1 MTCSVPELSR
11 RDLLAR
17 SAACALA
24 PGLFAS
30 VTSPAHANNR
40 PRRPRVA
47 AIFTEF
53 RFRSHAY
60 NILENFFR
68 PYLFRGR
75 LVDPG
80 VDIVSFYADQFPD
93 GDMARSAAKQFDVP
107 LFDSIEQAMCVGGDS
122 LAVDAVLSIG
132 EHGDYPLNELGQ
144 KMYPRKRFFDAAV
157 GVMKQANRF
166 VPLFNDK
173 HYSYRFDWAREMV
186 GVARTHRM
194 PLLAGSSVP
203 LAQRRPGLE
212 LPRGTR
218 ITEAVSIHG
227 GQLES
232 YGFHGLEVLQSL
244 VEARGD
250 AGETGI
256 ASVQVLEGDALFEA
270 ARQGRWSIELAEAA
284 MLAELDR
291 RPRSMQ
297 QLIAGHENT
306 KPHAILLEYRDGLK
320 ATVLKVGNNA
330 NRWNFACQVEGEP
343 GPRATAL
350 FNGPW
355 GNRCLFKGL
364 SHAIQAMFIHG
375 REPYPAERT
384 LLVTGALDSAVRSQQ
399 ARGKLISTSHLNIA
413 YAPTNFS
420 DFRENGRSWKIITK
434 HTPQPR
440 AFEPGDHKFFGQ

>member
-1 MTCSVPELSR
+1 MTYSPRRLSR
-11 RDLLAR
+11 RELLAR

-24 PGLFAS
+24 PGLFAAS
-30 VTSPAHANNR
+30 ATALNR
-40 PRRPRVA
+40 RRRPRVA

-68 PYLFRGR
+68 PYLFGGR

-80 VDIVSFYADQFPD
+80 VDIVSFFADQFPN
-93 GDMARSAAKQFDVP
+93 GDMARDVARRFDVP
-107 LFDSIEQAMCVGGDS
+107 LFDSIEAALCVGGDS

-132 EHGDYPLNELGQ
+132 EHGDYPVNELGQ

-157 GVMKQANRF
+157 SVMKQANRF

-173 HYSYRFDWAREMV
+173 HYSYRWDWAREMV
-186 GVARTHRM
+186 DVARANRM
-194 PLLAGSSVP
+194 PLMGGSSVP
-203 LAQRRPGLE
+203 LAQRRPRLG

-218 ITEAVSIHG
+218 ITEAISIHG
-227 GQLES
+227 GPLES
-232 YGFHGLEVLQSL
+232 YGFHGLEVLQSM
-244 VEARGD
+244 VEARGE

-256 ASVQVLEGDALFEA
+256 ARVQVLEGDALFDA
-270 ARQGRWSIELAEAA
+270 AAQGRWSMDLAEAA

-291 RPRSMQ
+291 RPRSMKR
-297 QLIAGHENT
+297 LLAGHENT
-306 KPHAILLEYRDGLK
+306 TPHAILVEYRDGLK
-320 ATVLKVGNNA
+320 AAVLKVGSDS
-330 NRWNFACQVEGEP
+330 NRWNFACRVEGERR
-343 GPRATAL
+343 PRATAL

-384 LLVTGALDSAVRSQQ
+384 LLVTGALDSAVRSYH
-399 ARGKLISTSHLNIA
+399 AGGKLVETPHLDVA
-413 YAPTNFS
+413 YTPKDFS

-440 AFEPGDHKFFGQ
+440 TFEPGDLKFLGQ

>member
-1 MTCSVPELSR
+1 MTSPSRELTR
-11 RDLLAR
+11 RNLLAR
-17 SAACALA
+17 SAAWALA
-24 PGLFAS
+24 PGLFAG
-30 VTSPAHANNR
+30 TATAGNQK
-40 PRRPRVA
+40 RPRVA

-93 GDMARSAAKQFDVP
+93 GDMARDVAKKHKVP
-107 LFDSIEQAMCVGGDS
+107 LFDSIEKAMCVGGTS

-132 EHGDYPLNELGQ
+132 EHGDYPVNDLGQ

-157 GVMKQANRF
+157 SVMKRAGRY

-173 HYSYRFDWAREMV
+173 HYSYRWDWAREMV
-186 GVARTHRM
+186 DVARANRM

-203 LAQRRPGLE
+203 LAQRRPCLE
-212 LPRGTR
+212 LPHGTK
-218 ITEAVSIHG
+218 ITEAISIHG

-232 YGFHGLEVLQSL
+232 YGFHGLEVLQSM
-244 VEARGD
+244 VETRGEI
-250 AGETGI
+250 GETGS
-256 ASVQVLEGDALFEA
+256 ARSQGLEGEARFDA
-270 ARQGRWSIELAEAA
+270 ARQGRWALDLAEAA

-291 RPRSMQ
+291 RPRSMTR
-297 QLIAGHENT
+297 LLAGHENS
-306 KPHAILLEYRDGLK
+306 KPHAILVEYRDGLK
-320 ATVLKVGNNA
+320 AAVLKVGNDS
-330 NRWNFACQVEGEP
+330 NRWNFACRVDGESK
-343 GPRATAL
+343 PRATAL

-364 SHAIQAMFIHG
+364 SHAIQSMFIHG

-384 LLVTGALDSAVRSQQ
+384 LLVTGALDTAVRSYH
-399 ARGKLISTSHLNIA
+399 AGGKALDTPHLDVA
-413 YAPTNFS
+413 YTPTDVS
-420 DFRENGRSWKIITK
+420 DFRENGRSWQIITK

-440 AFEPGDHKFFGQ
+440 GFEPGDHKFLSQD

>member
-1 MTCSVPELSR
+1 MTSSGRQLSR
-11 RDLLAR
+11 RELLAG

-24 PGLFAS
+24 PGLFAAS
-30 VTSPAHANNR
+30 ATAGNSR
-40 PRRPRVA
+40 RRPRVA

-68 PYLFRGR
+68 PYLFGGR

-80 VDIVSFYADQFPD
+80 VDIVSFFADQFPN
-93 GDMARSAAKQFDVP
+93 GDMARDVSRRFGVP
-107 LFDSIEQAMCVGGDS
+107 LFDSIEKALCVGGDS

-132 EHGDYPLNELGQ
+132 EHGDYPVNELGQ
-144 KMYPRKRFFDAAV
+144 KMYPRKRFFDAALA
-157 GVMKQANRF
+157 VMKQANRF

-173 HYSYRFDWAREMV
+173 HYSYRWDWAREMV
-186 GVARTHRM
+186 DVARANRM
-194 PLLAGSSVP
+194 PLMGGSSVP
-203 LAQRRPGLE
+203 LAQRRPRLD
-212 LPRGTR
+212 LPRGST
-218 ITEAVSIHG
+218 ITEAISIHG

-232 YGFHGLEVLQSL
+232 YGFHGLEVLQSM
-244 VEARGD
+244 VEARGEV
-250 AGETGI
+250 GETGI
-256 ASVQVLEGDALFEA
+256 ARVQVLEGDALFDA
-270 ARQGRWSIELAEAA
+270 AAQGRWSMDLAEAA

-291 RPRSMQ
+291 RPRSMKR
-297 QLIAGHENT
+297 LLAGHENT
-306 KPHAILLEYRDGLK
+306 TPHAILVEYRDGLK
-320 ATVLKVGNNA
+320 AAVLKVGSDS
-330 NRWNFACQVEGEP
+330 NRWNFACRVEGERR
-343 GPRATAL
+343 PRATAL

-384 LLVTGALDSAVRSQQ
+384 LLVTGALDSAVRSYH
-399 ARGKLISTSHLNIA
+399 AGGKLLETPHLDVA
-413 YAPTNFS
+413 YNPKNFS

-440 AFEPGDHKFFGQ
+440 NFEPGDRKFLER

>member
-1 MTCSVPELSR
+1 MTTPGRELSR
-11 RDLLAR
+11 RDLLIR
-17 SAACALA
+17 SAAWTLA
-24 PGLFAS
+24 PGLFAG
-30 VTSPAHANNR
+30 AAAAGR
-40 PRRPRVA
+40 RRRRPRVA

-68 PYLFRGR
+68 PYLFCGR

-93 GDMARSAAKQFDVP
+93 ADMARDVARKFNVP
-107 LFDSIEQAMCVGGDS
+107 LFDSIEKAMCVGGTS

-132 EHGDYPLNELGQ
+132 EHGDYPVNDLGQ

-157 GVMKQANRF
+157 AVMKRAGRF

-173 HYSYRFDWAREMV
+173 HYSYRWDWAKDMV
-186 GVARTHRM
+186 DVARANQM
-194 PLLAGSSVP
+194 PLLGGSSVP
-203 LAQRRPGLE
+203 LAQRRPCLE

-218 ITEAVSIHG
+218 ITEAISVHG

-232 YGFHGLEVLQSL
+232 YGFHGLEVLQSM
-244 VEARGD
+244 VETRGD
-250 AGETGI
+250 VGETGI
-256 ASVQVLEGDALFEA
+256 ARIQVLEGDALFEA
-270 ARQGRWSIELAEAA
+270 ARQGRWSMDLAEAA

-291 RPRSMQ
+291 RPRSMKR
-297 QLIAGHENT
+297 LLAGHENA
-306 KPHAILLEYRDGLK
+306 KPHAILVEYRDGLK
-320 ATVLKVGNNA
+320 AAVLKVGNDS
-330 NRWNFACQVEGEP
+330 NRWNFACRVAGESR
-343 GPRATAL
+343 PRATAL

-384 LLVTGALDSAVRSQQ
+384 LLVTGALETAVRSYHSG
-399 ARGKLISTSHLNIA
+399 GKALDTPHLDVA
-413 YAPTNFS
+413 YTPTDVT
-420 DFRENGRSWKIITK
+420 DFRENGGSWQIITK
-434 HTPQPR
+434 QTPQPR
-440 AFEPGDHKFFGQ
+440 GFEPGDHKFLGQD